1 MILHGKGH
9 GQLTPEQVR
18 EFIEWAKAA
27 QERTGFDVGI
37 IGYPKCFM
45 LYTEEEDKRCAYLP
59 CQTVLMAE
67 VFIPNPESST
77 RDKVKSLKAF
87 DKAMQDISRQARYGD
102 VYLYVPRE
110 EIDYARQL
118 ARNGWQEVEDVR
130 LFKKPT
136 GVTV

>member
-9 GQLTPEQVR
+9 GQLTQEQVR

-27 QERTGFDVGI
+27 QKRTGFDVGI

-45 LYTEEEDKRCAYLP
+45 LYTEEDGERSAYLP

-67 VFIPNPESST
+67 VFIPNPGAST

-87 DKAMQDISRQARYGD
+87 DKAMQDISRKARYGD

>member
-1 MILHGKGH
+1 
-9 GQLTPEQVR
+9 VR

-27 QERTGFDVGI
+27 QKRTGFDVGI

-45 LYTEEEDKRCAYLP
+45 LYTEESADDRAREEIPGQAFRCAYLP

-87 DKAMQDISRQARYGD
+87 DKAMQDISRKARYGD

-136 GVTV
+136 GITV